1 MQFPDAPS
9 EIVGALLNRLI
20 IAASLKTKRN
30 KCSVPDGLRVGEIH
44 LFSLF
49 FPTPA
54 SSHLRPILVLCVYH
68 LLPVIVFAI
77 IGCPPQNSY
86 LSITS

>member
-9 EIVGALLNRLI
+9 EIVGALLNCLI

-30 KCSVPDGLRVGEIH
+30 KCSVPDGLRVGEFH

-49 FPTPA
+49 
-54 SSHLRPILVLCVYH
+54 
-68 LLPVIVFAI
+68 VFVVSE
-77 IGCPPQNSY
+77 GQ
-86 LSITS
+86 